1 MTTSS
6 QTAPAGGSEYA
17 RPEVL
22 VSTGWVEEH
31 LQDPRVR
38 ILDCNED
45 PYLYAAGHIPGAV
58 RIDWHEHLNDPV
70 RRDYVDRAGLQRLL
84 RSAGIHRDS
93 VVVLYGDNN
102 NWWAAFA
109 FWVLS
114 LFGLSRL
121 RLTALRIM
129 DGGRDLWQMEHRPMT
144 DRVPSPSGGD
154 VVIGERNDRGIRAFR
169 GDVLEHVRRGG
180 RLVDVRSPAEFDGV
194 RLHMPGYP
202 NEGALRGGH
211 IPGALN
217 IPWSRAIDPA
227 THRFLSPDQLR
238 VIYRLEHGLAPDEDL
253 IVYCRIGERSAH
265 TTFVLTQL
273 LGYSHVR
280 NYDGSW
286 CEWGNAV
293 RVPIAR

>member
-1 MTTSS
+1 MAASS
-6 QTAPAGGSEYA
+6 QVAPVIGSEYA
-17 RPEVL
+17 RPDVL

-31 LQDPRVR
+31 LDDPRVR
-38 ILDCNED
+38 ILECDED
-45 PYLYAAGHIPGAV
+45 PYLYAAGHITGAV

-70 RRDYVDRAGLQRLL
+70 RRDYIDRDGLQRVL
-84 RSAGIHRDS
+84 RSAGICHDT
-93 VVVLYGDNN
+93 VVVLYGDND

-121 RLTALRIM
+121 RLTDLRIM
-129 DGGRDLWQMEHRPMT
+129 DGGRSLWQMERRPVT
-144 DRVPSPSGGD
+144 DRVPAHPEGD
-154 VVIGERNDRGIRAFR
+154 IVVGARNDRGIRAFR
-169 GDVLEHVRRGG
+169 TDVLDHVRRGG
-180 RLVDVRSPAEFDGV
+180 RLVDVRSPAEFHGL

-211 IPGALN
+211 IPGAIN
-217 IPWSRAIDPA
+217 IPWERAIDPV
-227 THRFLSPDQLR
+227 THRFLPADELR
-238 VIYRLEHGLAPDEDL
+238 AIYGLEHGLAPEDDL
-253 IVYCRIGERSAH
+253 ITYCRIGERSAH

-273 LGYSHVR
+273 LGFQHVR

-293 RVPIAR
+293 RVPIER